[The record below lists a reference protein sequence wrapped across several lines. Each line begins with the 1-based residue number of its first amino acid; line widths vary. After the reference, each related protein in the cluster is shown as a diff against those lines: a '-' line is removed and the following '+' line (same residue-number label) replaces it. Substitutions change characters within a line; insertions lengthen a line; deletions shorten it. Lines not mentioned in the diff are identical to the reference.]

1 MEKEI
6 VFQKLLEA
14 ALQIATVLAV
24 RVDDA
29 KENGEE
35 AVLIDTSLVKAQ
47 ELLAAINEARQYK
60 DF

>member
-6 VFQKLLEA
+6 AFQKLLEA

-47 ELLAAINEARQYK
+47 ELLAAINEARQYN